1 MSPRVRSMVKIV
13 TDSSS
18 DIPAEI
24 ALELGISVVPMYV
37 RFGTEV
43 YRDGQELSTDD
54 FYRKLIASQTV
65 PTTSS
70 PKMKDFSE
78 TYDTLAEETNEILSI
93 HVSSTFS
100 SAYEIA
106 VRASGRVKKGCRVEV
121 VDSRTAAM
129 GVGLLAIAAAKQA
142 QEGRSLR
149 QIAKMVKE
157 AAPKARVYVCFET
170 LEYLRRGGRIG
181 KAEALLGSPI
191 KVHPI
196 IGLVGGEIKPV
207 GRERNRSRAMD
218 RLSRLAMEE
227 GEVSS
232 LAVEQGAAPTEAER
246 LHSRLSA
253 LFPEKD
259 IYSAVFGCAVAVHTG
274 PRVVGVCVL

>member
-1 MSPRVRSMVKIV
+1 VVRIV

-18 DIPAEI
+18 DIPADV
-24 ALELGISVVPMYV
+24 ARELQISVVPMYV
-37 RFGTEV
+37 RFGTQV
-43 YRDGQELSTDD
+43 YRDGVELGTDE
-54 FYRKLIASQTV
+54 FYQKLIASQTV

-78 TYDTLAEETNEILSI
+78 AYDRLAEETDEILSI
-93 HVSSTFS
+93 HLSSTFS

-106 VRASGRVKKGCRVEV
+106 VRASGRVKKECHIEV
-121 VDSRTAAM
+121 IDSKTAAM

-142 QEGRSLR
+142 QKGQRMQ
-149 QIAKMVKE
+149 QIVKMVKE

-196 IGLVGGEIKPV
+196 IGLEDGEIKPV
-207 GRERNRSRAMD
+207 GRERSRSRALE
-218 RLSRLAMEE
+218 RLCSLA
-227 GEVSS
+227 GEAANVSS
-232 LAVEQGAAPTEAER
+232 LAIEQGAAPNEAER
-246 LHSRLSA
+246 LRSKLAA
-253 LFPEKD
+253 LFPGKD
-259 IYSAVFGCAVAVHTG
+259 IYFSAVGSAVAVHTG
-274 PRVVGVCVL
+274 PRVVGVCLLGR